1 MFRSGDGV
9 EGRLL
14 KPRRITKK
22 VNEFVCLDGE
32 GREHVV
38 IEYQDFFE
46 NRLLNGRVKWLAG
59 LKDFRL
65 QDGTPLNIGDQTV
78 VIGATGLKVRRTKPA
93 EGRSLFPR
101 STTNDSPSR
110 GS

>member
-1 MFRSGDGV
+1 M
-9 EGRLL
+9 L
-14 KPRRITKK
+14 KPRRISKT
-22 VNEFVCLDGE
+22 VGEFFCIDGE

-46 NRLLNGRVKWLAG
+46 NRLFNRRIKWLAG

-65 QDGTPLNIGDQTV
+65 QDGAPLCKTGDQTF
-78 VIGATGLKVRRTKPA
+78 VIAARGLKIRRP
-93 EGRSLFPR
+93 L
-101 STTNDSPSR
+101 STIHHSPLR

>member
-1 MFRSGDGV
+1 M
-9 EGRLL
+9 L

-22 VNEFVCLDGE
+22 VSEFVCLDGE

-38 IEYQDFFE
+38 IEYQDFFK

-59 LKDFRL
+59 LKDFQL
-65 QDGTPLNIGDQTV
+65 QDGAPLCKTGDQTFV
-78 VIGATGLKVRRTKPA
+78 VAATGLKIRRTEPVD
-93 EGRSLFPR
+93 GLNPFPR
-101 STTNDSPSR
+101 SATNDSPLR